1 VYRKPPQDRQTG
13 RGSARIDS
21 AAPSENREARLAGGG
36 GQRAGG
42 GRVGGARCWRLDHGC
57 NHTL

>member
-21 AAPSENREARLAGGG
+21 AAPSENP
-36 GQRAGG
+36 
-42 GRVGGARCWRLDHGC
+42 GGAASGWWRSASRRRPRGRRTVL
-57 NHTL
+57 TTRPWMQSYA